1 MPAQP
6 APVSAPVRH
15 NGRMD
20 LLTVHQRLY
29 ERTGGRLGH
38 RLIGVPSALLR
49 TTGRRSGEPRT
60 SALVYARDGRDYL
73 VVASNG
79 GADRPPGW
87 LFNVEAKPDVE
98 LQVGRLRFPA
108 TARVV
113 TAGDPSYPRLWEA
126 VNANNHGRYLR
137 YQTRTERKIPVVVI
151 TPR

>member
-1 MPAQP
+1 M
-6 APVSAPVRH
+6 
-15 NGRMD
+15 
-20 LLTVHQRLY
+20 
-29 ERTGGRLGH
+29 
-38 RLIGVPSALLR
+38 LR
-49 TTGRRSGEPRT
+49 TTGRRTGEPRT

-98 LQVGRLRFPA
+98 FQVGRRRFPA

-113 TAGDPSYPRLWEA
+113 TAGDASYPRLWEA
-126 VNANNHGRYLR
+126 VNANNHGRYRR
-137 YQTRTERKIPVVVI
+137 YQTRTDRKIPVVVI